1 MKICEVCGREIEF
14 RKKWAK
20 TFDQIKYCS
29 EKCRRNK
36 NKTNYEQQILD
47 LLQARG
53 ADKTICPSEVLLE
66 EQKQNKE
73 IMEAVRSSARL
84 LVSQGLIVFTQKGQ
98 VVDPSTAK
106 GPIRLKLIKR

>member
-1 MKICEVCGREIEF
+1 MDSENIMKICEVCGREIEF

-29 EKCRRNK
+29 EK
-36 NKTNYEQQILD
+36 
-47 LLQARG
+47 
-53 ADKTICPSEVLLE
+53 
-66 EQKQNKE
+66 
-73 IMEAVRSSARL
+73 
-84 LVSQGLIVFTQKGQ
+84 GLIVFTQKGH

>member
-1 MKICEVCGREIEF
+1 MKICEVCGREIEY

-36 NKTNYEQQILD
+36 NKTNYEHQILD
-47 LLQARG
+47 LLKVRG
-53 ADKTICPSEVLLE
+53 ADKTICPSEILPDD
-66 EQKQNKE
+66 QKQNKE
-73 IMEAVRSSARL
+73 MMEAVRASARL
-84 LVSQGLIVFTQKGQ
+84 LVSQGLIVITQKGQ
-98 VVDPSTAK
+98 IVDPSTAK